1 MLTFHKE
8 YLQQVLQKRDLKDLH
23 SHKNIFGQRGLVCHK
38 Q

>member
-23 SHKNIFGQRGLVCHK
+23 SHKNIFRQRGLVFH
-38 Q
+38 QQ